1 MTDEAGRC
9 PRGEALAELLVL
21 ADGAADG
28 VTAVLTEEGSREM
41 RRLADQLR
49 RRSVGHF
56 SRCAACSPRSIACAP
71 GAAVAR

>member
-28 VTAVLTEEGSREM
+28 VAAVLTEKGTHEM
-41 RRLADQLR
+41 RRLADQIRLR
-49 RRSVGHF
+49 SIGHF
-56 SRCAACSPRSIACAP
+56 SKCAACSPRSIACVAL
-71 GAAVAR
+71 GDVAR